1 MHRLTI
7 EQTFLAYVLTIK
19 SCTTETLL
27 FHRRALQVVAQY
39 LLEGPPDMSQK
50 VHGIAAKLGL
60 AFAFVLLL
68 MGALTWV
75 SISEINGVNR
85 NLTQINEVNSV
96 LQRHAINFRGSVH
109 DRAIAIRDVVLVE
122 DAAARRQA
130 EALIKQLATVYAENE
145 RAMSALVERVN
156 ASATER
162 AILADIAAIQART
175 NPLVDDII
183 ARQSAG
189 QSGEARTILLQ
200 QVSGLF
206 SDWLG
211 AINRFIDFQEA
222 ENQRIGKQVSNS
234 ANGFQ
239 TTALIALL
247 LATLLAIGAAY
258 VSGRS
263 VTGPIGA
270 LVATMRKMA
279 EGDLEAQIP
288 GTNRR
293 DEVGEIA
300 SAIAMFRDTLALKK
314 EDEARLRSQEVEIEK
329 RRSLMALADDFESK
343 VSGLV
348 RELSSSSAEFES
360 TARSLSSSVDGSN
373 MQSASAA
380 SAADQTSAN
389 VQAVA
394 TATEELAASAQEIGG
409 QVAQSAT
416 KSAAAVDQAR
426 ETNELVKDLS
436 QAAQRIG
443 DVIGMISAIAEQTNL
458 LALNA
463 TIEAARAGEAGKGF
477 AVVAAEVKGLAGQT
491 AKATEQ
497 ISSQISQVQNTTQ
510 KAVAAIAAIT
520 MQIEEM
526 SAIADSVASAV
537 EEQQAATGEIARNV
551 AEAARGTQDM
561 TGNIAEVREAAART
575 GDTSAHLL
583 SSANV
588 LAKNAERLDRE
599 VANFLR
605 TVRAA

>member
-1 MHRLTI
+1 
-7 EQTFLAYVLTIK
+7 
-19 SCTTETLL
+19 
-27 FHRRALQVVAQY
+27 
-39 LLEGPPDMSQK
+39 MSHK
-50 VHGIAAKLGL
+50 VQGIAAKLSL

-68 MGALTWV
+68 MGALAWV

-85 NLTQINEVNSV
+85 NLTQVNEVNSV

-130 EALIKQLATVYAENE
+130 EALIKQLATFYTENE
-145 RAMSALVERVN
+145 RAMTELVARVD
-156 ASATER
+156 ASAAER

-175 NPLVDDII
+175 NPLVDEII
-183 ARQSAG
+183 ARQSGG
-189 QSGEARTILLQ
+189 QTDAARTILLQ

-222 ENQRIGKQVSNS
+222 ENQRIGAQVSAS

-239 TTALIALL
+239 TTVLIALF
-247 LATLLAIGAAY
+247 LAIILAIGAAY
-258 VSGRS
+258 ITSRS
-263 VTGPIGA
+263 LSRPIGA
-270 LVATMRKMA
+270 LVTTLRKMA
-279 EGDLEAQIP
+279 GGDLEARIP
-288 GTNRR
+288 GSERR
-293 DEVGEIA
+293 DEIGQIA
-300 SAIAMFRDTLALKK
+300 SAIAMFRDTLALSK
-314 EDEARLRSQEVEIEK
+314 EDEARLRSEEADTEK
-329 RRSLMALADDFESK
+329 RRSLMALADDFENK

-360 TARSLSSSVDGSN
+360 TARSLSSSVEGSN

-416 KSAAAVDQAR
+416 KSAAAVGQAR
-426 ETNELVKDLS
+426 ETNELVQDLS

-497 ISSQISQVQNTTQ
+497 ISSQISQVQNTTE
-510 KAVAAIAAIT
+510 KAVAAIATIT

-561 TGNIAEVREAAART
+561 TGNIAQVREAASQT
-575 GDTSAHLL
+575 GNTSAHLL

-599 VANFLR
+599 VADFLR

>member
-1 MHRLTI
+1 
-7 EQTFLAYVLTIK
+7 
-19 SCTTETLL
+19 
-27 FHRRALQVVAQY
+27 
-39 LLEGPPDMSQK
+39 MSNK
-50 VHGIAAKLGL
+50 VYGIAAKLSL

-68 MGALTWV
+68 MGVLTWV
-75 SISEINGVNR
+75 SISEIGGVNR
-85 NLTQINEVNSV
+85 NLTQVNDVNSV

-122 DAAARRQA
+122 SPAARRQA
-130 EALIKQLATVYAENE
+130 ETLIAQLASFYEENE
-145 RAMSALVERVN
+145 RAMGELVERVD

-162 AILADIAAIQART
+162 AILADIAGIQART
-175 NPLVDDII
+175 NPLVAEII
-183 ARQSAG
+183 SLQSSG
-189 QSGEARTILLQ
+189 QSDAARGILLE

-211 AINRFIDFQEA
+211 AINRFIDYQEA
-222 ENQRIGKQVSNS
+222 ENQRIGAQVSAS
-234 ANGFQ
+234 ASGFQ

-247 LATLLAIGAAY
+247 VAIMLAVAAAY
-258 VSGRS
+258 VTARS
-263 VTGPIGA
+263 VSRPIGE

-279 EGDLEAQIP
+279 DGDLEAQVP
-288 GTNRR
+288 GSDRR
-293 DEVGEIA
+293 DEIGAIA
-300 SAIAMFRDTLALKK
+300 SALVLFRDALALKK
-314 EDEARLRSQEVEIEK
+314 EDEARLRSAEADTEK
-329 RRSLMALADDFESK
+329 RQSLMALADDFENK

-348 RELSSSSAEFES
+348 RELSSSSAEFET
-360 TARSLSSSVDGSN
+360 TARSLSLSVEGSN

-426 ETNELVKDLS
+426 ETNTLVQDLS

-497 ISSQISQVQNTTQ
+497 ISSQISQVQNTTE
-510 KAVAAIAAIT
+510 KAVAAIATIT
-520 MQIEEM
+520 TQIEEM

-561 TGNIAEVREAAART
+561 TGNIAQVREAAGQT
-575 GDTSAHLL
+575 GETSAHLL
-583 SSANV
+583 TSANA
-588 LAKNAERLDRE
+588 LATNAERLDRE
-599 VANFLR
+599 VADFLR